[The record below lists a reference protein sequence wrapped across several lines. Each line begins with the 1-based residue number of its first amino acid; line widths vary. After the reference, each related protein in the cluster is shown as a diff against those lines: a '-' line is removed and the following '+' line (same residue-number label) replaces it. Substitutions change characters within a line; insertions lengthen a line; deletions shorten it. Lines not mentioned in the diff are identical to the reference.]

1 MALELIPTPLVI
13 SDVITNGAKKKAVM
27 ISWLFILQ
35 DLRETFVLYSVLQQI
50 FLGRQKACVLMYFF
64 KEEKCVLM

>member
-1 MALELIPTPLVI
+1 
-13 SDVITNGAKKKAVM
+13 M

-50 FLGRQKACVLMYFF
+50 FLERQKACVLLYFF
-64 KEEKCVLM
+64 KEKKCVLM